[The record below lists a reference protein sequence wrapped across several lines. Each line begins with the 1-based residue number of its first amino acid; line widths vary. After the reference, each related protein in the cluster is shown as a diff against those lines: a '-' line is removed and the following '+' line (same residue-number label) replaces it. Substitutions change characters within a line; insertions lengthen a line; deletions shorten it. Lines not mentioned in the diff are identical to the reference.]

1 VRLKRVYAGQDQP
14 AKGELSAMEGKG
26 PQSIF
31 RAERV
36 SRLSEL
42 IEPAESSADY
52 PWEGLAVELFR
63 ADQPT
68 AVRVSFEDYYLA
80 AIREGTGVAWTPGA
94 GRRREF
100 AAGDVAIVP
109 PGARHHAITRGPA
122 AAISV
127 YIKPSLVKRA
137 AAISLDPGSIEI
149 APQLASGDRTL
160 QALTLSLESELQN
173 GLRPN
178 RLFGEALG
186 TALASH
192 LLTRYAVKRAVV
204 REYRGGMPRHLL
216 RRTIDHMQSNLGM
229 DLRLSELAE
238 NVQMSPWH
246 FCRMFK
252 QSTGVPPHQYLMRE
266 RIEAAKR
273 MLVKSRS
280 NLDAIAATL
289 GFADQSHLIA
299 VFRRLTGLTP
309 RQFINR
315 R

>member
-1 VRLKRVYAGQDQP
+1 MQSSGRWCASTVAGC
-14 AKGELSAMEGKG
+14 
-26 PQSIF
+26 
-31 RAERV
+31 
-36 SRLSEL
+36 
-42 IEPAESSADY
+42 
-52 PWEGLAVELFR
+52 
-63 ADQPT
+63 
-68 AVRVSFEDYYLA
+68 
-80 AIREGTGVAWTPGA
+80 
-94 GRRREF
+94 
-100 AAGDVAIVP
+100 
-109 PGARHHAITRGPA
+109 RG
-122 AAISV
+122 I
-127 YIKPSLVKRA
+127 
-137 AAISLDPGSIEI
+137 
-149 APQLASGDRTL
+149 
-160 QALTLSLESELQN
+160 
-173 GLRPN
+173 
-178 RLFGEALG
+178 
-186 TALASH
+186 
-192 LLTRYAVKRAVV
+192 
-204 REYRGGMPRHLL
+204 LL